1 MNGFTLKNI
10 DASYDGRPVLRD
22 FSASFDKNEVYVLM
36 GPSGRGKTTLLRLLL
51 GLKRPESGA
60 LHGPGQLRCAAVFQE
75 DRLCETLSAK
85 ENVELICKDREVV
98 TAHLQMLGLA
108 LSELDK
114 PVRELSGGQRRRV
127 ALVRAVLFSSDFLIM
142 DEPFK
147 GLDEASRAVAIDYV
161 LKNRGERG
169 VILVTHDPDEAGMI
183 GGTLLQME
191 PIKENN

>member
-1 MNGFTLKNI
+1 
-10 DASYDGRPVLRD
+10 
-22 FSASFDKNEVYVLM
+22 
-36 GPSGRGKTTLLRLLL
+36 
-51 GLKRPESGA
+51 
-60 LHGPGQLRCAAVFQE
+60 
-75 DRLCETLSAK
+75 
-85 ENVELICKDREVV
+85 
-98 TAHLQMLGLA
+98 
-108 LSELDK
+108 
-114 PVRELSGGQRRRV
+114 
-127 ALVRAVLFSSDFLIM
+127 M